1 MWNYQDSERAVIGI
15 DQWNEKLRCPA
26 CHKTGAASLSL
37 GKGDDMP
44 TVQCVPNGFK
54 VVTTEYGP
62 DFHCDTCNVVVD
74 LSPMS

>member
-1 MWNYQDSERAVIGI
+1 MSENSERTFVGMAEHW
-15 DQWNEKLRCPA
+15 DEKLRCPVWE
-26 CHKTGAASLSL
+26 KTGTASLTQ

-44 TVQCVPNGFK
+44 TVQCVPDGFK

-74 LSPMS
+74 P